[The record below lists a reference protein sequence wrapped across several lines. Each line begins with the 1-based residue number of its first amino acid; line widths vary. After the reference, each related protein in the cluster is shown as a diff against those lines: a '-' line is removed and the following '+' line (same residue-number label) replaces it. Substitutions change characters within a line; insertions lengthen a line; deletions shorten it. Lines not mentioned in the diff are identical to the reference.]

1 AVGRAR
7 DPRAG
12 RRVVV
17 SRLGRGGVAGLAGA
31 ATLVAA
37 LTLLSR
43 VVGVGRWGVQAAT
56 VGNQCVGS
64 AYAAANAV
72 PNVLYEV
79 VAGGALAGAVVPLL
93 AGAIGRGDR
102 EQVSRTAS
110 ALLGWALAV
119 LVPVAVLLAALSG
132 PLSRAL
138 VPAGC
143 EAARGATS
151 LLLLTF
157 APQVLLY
164 GVSVVLTGVL
174 QAHHR
179 FTWPALAPL
188 LSSAVVVAVYV
199 LYAVVSGST
208 ARHPDGWLPGDGA
221 LLLLGLGT
229 TLGVVALSL
238 PLLVPASRAGVRL
251 RPTLR
256 FDDGVG
262 RRALGLAGA
271 GLAGL
276 VAQQLVVALTL
287 WLTRRW
293 GGTGAF
299 NAYQYAQ
306 AVYLLPYAVLAVPL
320 ATAAFPRLADRHAAG
335 DVDGYRSVLT
345 RSTRVVLVA
354 GCTGAAVL
362 VAVAPAVGTFF
373 SAISA
378 GGAGPALS
386 ALPVALTA
394 FAPGLLGFALIA
406 HLGRALFAA
415 GAARWAARSTVA
427 GWLLAAV
434 LSVAL
439 VPALAGS
446 GSGSRGTLLGLGLA
460 SSAGMTLAGGLLL
473 LGAARTTVAG
483 RPVRLP
489 GVPRVALVAVLNA
502 LVAAA
507 VGRFVADAVGG
518 PGVGRS
524 LLAAVLAAA
533 CCLLVLGAGLL
544 VADRP
549 DVDAVLR
556 RGRMVP

>member
-1 AVGRAR
+1 M
-7 DPRAG
+7 
-12 RRVVV
+12 
-17 SRLGRGGVAGLAGA
+17 
-31 ATLVAA
+31 
-37 LTLLSR
+37 
-43 VVGVGRWGVQAAT
+43 QAAT

-276 VAQQLVVALTL
+276 VAQQA
-287 WLTRRW
+287 
-293 GGTGAF
+293 GGG
-299 NAYQYAQ
+299 
-306 AVYLLPYAVLAVPL
+306 P
-320 ATAAFPRLADRHAAG
+320 D
-335 DVDGYRSVLT
+335 
-345 RSTRVVLVA
+345 
-354 GCTGAAVL
+354 
-362 VAVAPAVGTFF
+362 AVADPAVGRHRRVQRLPVR
-373 SAISA
+373 AGRVPAAVRRARGAAGHGGVPAAGRPARRRRRRRLPLGAHPVDA
-378 GGAGPALS
+378 GGAGRRLHRCGRAGGGGPGGRHVLLGDLRGRCRPGAVGAAGGPDGVRARPARLR
-386 ALPVALTA
+386 ADR
-394 FAPGLLGFALIA
+394 APGAGAVRRRRSPLGGPFHRGRLAA
-406 HLGRALFAA
+406 RRRAVGRAGARAGRHRVGQPGHPARARPGQQRRHDAGRRTAAARCRAHDGRRAA
-415 GAARWAARSTVA
+415 GAAAR
-427 GWLLAAV
+427 
-434 LSVAL
+434 
-439 VPALAGS
+439 
-446 GSGSRGTLLGLGLA
+446 
-460 SSAGMTLAGGLLL
+460 
-473 LGAARTTVAG
+473 GAARRTGRGAERPGGGGG
-483 RPVRLP
+483 RPVR
-489 GVPRVALVAVLNA
+489 RRR
-502 LVAAA
+502 
-507 VGRFVADAVGG
+507 GRG